1 MQRFDVILTNE
12 EGLHARPATMFTQK
26 ASEFESEMVVYKN
39 GDDSKPFNPKSIFS
53 VLSMG
58 AGKGTK
64 ITLTISGQ
72 DEEKAKEEMLAFIEE
87 NINN

>member
-26 ASEFESEMVVYKN
+26 ASEFKSDMVIFKN
-39 GDDSKPFNPKSIFS
+39 GDKSKPFNPKSIFS

-72 DEEKAKEEMLAFIEE
+72 DEKIAKEEMLSFFRE
-87 NINN
+87 NINS

>member
-1 MQRFDVILTNE
+1 MQRFDIILTNE

-26 ASEFESEMVVYKN
+26 ASEYKSEMVVFKN
-39 GDDSKPFNPKSIFS
+39 DDDSKPFNPKSIFS

-64 ITLTISGQ
+64 ITLTINGQ
-72 DEEKAKEEMLAFIEE
+72 DEEIAKKEMLAFIEE